1 MEAFCAHVLAV
12 RNAPPGTAAEQ
23 WRQTLGLS
31 NMLLPITLV
40 RKEDLRNLVHDLPM
54 GAQCKEYLCQKIEL
68 LKEGGDARWQDWSLI
83 NLYCTQ
89 ELTGMWVSEPVAS
102 RPIETLIWYV
112 LNWVQNMGLVKPSQQ
127 TFQAITCIILV
138 VRDGSAWSA
147 LQKKELFD
155 LVKTTWKRGHALGGA
170 PTFIGNLPEPSKLQ
184 GLVSADWWVRALGV
198 SYSSCNFVQHDRV
211 AFDRVMVSIPMRNTR
226 VEMRATQSSDSLGSP
241 GPSGRDSVASIVTL
255 LQGVMQSVQ
264 QTVSGAAPLMLQPT
278 RPQPMLQ
285 PIQPL
290 ALLPPAVAN
299 GGPAMLEANTAAED
313 DATDDETPAQTVAS
327 AGAALSAGEQPMTL
341 QDVAKALG
349 AGRGKG
355 KKTLGAGRGKGKKT
369 KEIMKKPAVAAKTTM
384 KKPAAAHHGA
394 RPNGCS
400 KCRYKPG
407 CTPSCIAL
415 KTKPA

>member
-1 MEAFCAHVLAV
+1 
-12 RNAPPGTAAEQ
+12 
-23 WRQTLGLS
+23 
-31 NMLLPITLV
+31 
-40 RKEDLRNLVHDLPM
+40 
-54 GAQCKEYLCQKIEL
+54 
-68 LKEGGDARWQDWSLI
+68 
-83 NLYCTQ
+83 
-89 ELTGMWVSEPVAS
+89 
-102 RPIETLIWYV
+102 
-112 LNWVQNMGLVKPSQQ
+112 MGLVKPSQQ

-138 VRDGSAWSA
+138 IRDGSAWSA
-147 LQKKELFD
+147 LQKKEVFD
-155 LVKTTWKRGHALGGA
+155 LVKTQFKRCNAHAGGGRT

-184 GLVSADWWVRALGV
+184 GLVSADWWVHALGV
-198 SYSSCNFVQHDRV
+198 SYSSCNFVQYDRIV
-211 AFDRVMVSIPMRNTR
+211 FDRVMVSIPMRNTR

-278 RPQPMLQ
+278 RPMGSQPMLQ
-285 PIQPL
+285 PIQPR

-299 GGPAMLEANTAAED
+299 GEPAMLEANTAAED
-313 DATDDETPAQTVAS
+313 GAADDETPAQTVAS

-369 KEIMKKPAVAAKTTM
+369 KEIMKKPAAAAAKTIM

>member
-1 MEAFCAHVLAV
+1 MDAFCAQVLALRGV
-12 RNAPPGTAAEQ
+12 PPGTAAEQ

-31 NMLLPITLV
+31 SMLLPITLV
-40 RKEDLRNLVHDLPM
+40 RKENLRHLVHDLPM

-68 LKEGGDARWQDWSLI
+68 LKEGGDGRWQDWSLI

-89 ELTGMWVSEPVAS
+89 ELTGMWVSEPIAS
-102 RPIETLIWYV
+102 KPMSSLVWYV
-112 LNWVQNMGLVKPSQQ
+112 LNWALNMGLVKPSQQ

-138 VRDGSAWSA
+138 IRDGSAWSA
-147 LQKKELFD
+147 PQKKEVFD
-155 LVKTTWKRGHALGGA
+155 LVKSQFKRCNTLGGGRT

-184 GLVSADWWVRALGV
+184 GLVSADWWVHALGV
-198 SYSSCNFVQHDRV
+198 SYSSCNFVQYDRIV
-211 AFDRVMVSIPMRNTR
+211 FDRVMVSIPMRNTR
-226 VEMRATQSSDSLGSP
+226 VEMRAQSSDSLGSP
-241 GPSGRDSVASIVTL
+241 GPSGRDNVASIVTL
-255 LQGVMQSVQ
+255 LQGVMQSFQ
-264 QTVSGAAPLMLQPT
+264 QTVSGAAPLMLRSQPT
-278 RPQPMLQ
+278 Q

-299 GGPAMLEANTAAED
+299 GEPAMLEANTAAED
-313 DATDDETPAQTVAS
+313 DAADDETPAQTEAS
-327 AGAALSAGEQPMTL
+327 AGAALSAGVQPMTL

-369 KEIMKKPAVAAKTTM
+369 KEIMKKPAAAAAKTIM

-415 KTKPA
+415 NTTPA